1 MQTISLMEYVGV
13 GSRVIMGPGS
23 VANVVDEIR
32 LLGGSRIMLLTG
44 GKTAKT
50 KLAARVIELLGSL
63 LADNFDLIVE
73 HSGTDIVELAAK
85 RAIDARVDLLLALG
99 GGSASDT
106 AKAVAILLA
115 EGAPLHSHANRFT
128 PPDKLIQQQLNR
140 PKLPILAIP
149 TTASAAEVTP
159 GLGIRAADGHK
170 LLFWDVKVAARTII
184 LDPEA
189 NTEVPAKLMATSG
202 MNAVAHCIEGLYSK
216 KRNPIADG
224 LALQG
229 LRLLGQGLP
238 AMMRAPADIDAR
250 AQVLYGAH
258 LSGMVIASTRTC
270 LHHGLCHVL
279 GALGGLSHGVA
290 NSIMLPHVMK
300 FNARSAASQLRL
312 VAQALGV
319 EVSGLSD
326 EQAADKGVDAIVELQ
341 QSIGVPTRLRDS
353 GLQRKLMSSISE
365 NVMGDRALFF
375 NPGPAVTPQDVLQIL
390 EAAW

>member
-1 MQTISLMEYVGV
+1 
-13 GSRVIMGPGS
+13 MGPGS
-23 VANVVDEIR
+23 VANVVDEI
-32 LLGGSRIMLLTG
+32 LGP
-44 GKTAKT
+44 
-50 KLAARVIELLGSL
+50 L

-73 HSGTDIVELAAK
+73 HSGTDIVEVAAK

-128 PPDKLIQQQLNR
+128 PPDKLIQQQLNQ

-159 GLGIRAADGHK
+159 GLGIRGADGHK

-189 NTEVPAKLMATSG
+189 NAEVPATLMATSG
-202 MNAVAHCIEGLYSK
+202 MNAVAHCVEGLYSK

-229 LRLLGQGLP
+229 LRLLVQGLP

-270 LHHGLCHVL
+270 
-279 GALGGLSHGVA
+279 
-290 NSIMLPHVMK
+290 
-300 FNARSAASQLRL
+300 
-312 VAQALGV
+312 
-319 EVSGLSD
+319 
-326 EQAADKGVDAIVELQ
+326 
-341 QSIGVPTRLRDS
+341 
-353 GLQRKLMSSISE
+353 
-365 NVMGDRALFF
+365 
-375 NPGPAVTPQDVLQIL
+375 
-390 EAAW
+390 